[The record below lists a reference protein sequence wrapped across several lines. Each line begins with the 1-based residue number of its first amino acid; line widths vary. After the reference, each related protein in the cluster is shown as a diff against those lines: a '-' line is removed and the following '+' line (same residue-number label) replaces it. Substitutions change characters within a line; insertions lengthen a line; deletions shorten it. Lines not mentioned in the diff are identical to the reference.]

1 MLPEFGSANSGPSHG
16 KLLVVV
22 GPSGAGKDSLI
33 ARARQELSGDT
44 SVLFVRR
51 VITRTAVAS
60 TEDHDCLSPDEF
72 AAARASGQFAVHWDA
87 HGLSYGIPTT
97 VHDHIGSGGV
107 AVVNGSRAALPDI
120 RAAFGKIV
128 IIHVMA
134 RPEILAER
142 LAGRGRESEADI
154 LQRLQR
160 AVVDV
165 PSCEDRIEI
174 DNSGALE
181 TAAAI
186 FLETIRRSTAEAGHD
201 GSTKYVQTTENQSSD
216 A

>member
-1 MLPEFGSANSGPSHG
+1 
-16 KLLVVV
+16 VVV

-33 ARARQELSGDT
+33 ARARQDLSGDA

-60 TEDHDCLSPDEF
+60 TEDHDCLSLDEF
-72 AAARASGQFAVHWDA
+72 AVAQASGQFAVHWNA
-87 HGLSYGIPTT
+87 HGLSYGIPAA
-97 VHDHIGSGGV
+97 VHAHIGSGGV
-107 AVVNGSRAALPDI
+107 ALVNGSRAALPDI

-128 IIHVMA
+128 IIHVTA

-154 LQRLQR
+154 LRRLQR
-160 AVVDV
+160 ATIDM
-165 PSCEDRIEI
+165 PDCEDWVEI

-186 FLETIRRSTAEAGHD
+186 FLQTIRRSTMGVAHH
-201 GSTKYVQTTENQSSD
+201 GSARYVQTTEDQNRDS
-216 A
+216 